1 MLTSR
6 VKWKPWSVEDTN
18 RALLLH
24 KKGLSMNNIAR
35 HMGLTK
41 NAVMGRLHR
50 LRIKNGHIPNSGI
63 KKGLP
68 PLRKNIMSKFR
79 SSYFK
84 KIGRQW
90 PCNICSKKFDMRSRF
105 DRFCPSCDGK
115 TGENYYY

>member
-1 MLTSR
+1 MSET
-6 VKWKPWSVEDTN
+6 WKLWSAEKTE
-18 RALLLH
+18 RALLLR
-24 KKGLSMNNIAR
+24 KEGLSMGKIAEQI
-35 HMGLTK
+35 GTTK
-41 NAVMGRLHR
+41 NAVMGRLYR
-50 LRIKNGHIPNSGI
+50 LSLKNGHIPNLGV
-63 KKGLP
+63 KKELP

-90 PCNICSKKFDMRSRF
+90 LCNICSKKFDMRSKF